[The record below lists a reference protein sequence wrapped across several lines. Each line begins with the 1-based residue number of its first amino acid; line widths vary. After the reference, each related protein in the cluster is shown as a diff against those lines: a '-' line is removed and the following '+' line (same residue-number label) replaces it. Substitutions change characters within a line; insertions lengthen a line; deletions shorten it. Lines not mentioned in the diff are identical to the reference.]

1 MKIKTIITIISV
13 SLALLFTACGRER
26 EAAGYPVHGGGPT
39 ASATQTETGF
49 RTPASTAAP
58 VPSGTAEQAPEPSSS
73 AFVNMEDDCSKHEA
87 TWYEEY
93 ETAAKAVLRGEE
105 YKFWPYYYGCQN
117 ELRFCYDGE
126 DFNEGCLRACFDK
139 ELNDTAF
146 SYPPA
151 AAKTA
156 QKLLLDYYEGV
167 IPVIGDYDTP
177 LLNEKSPG
185 WGFGGENWFLI
196 KLDPWHTVNEFAL
209 VYLNDDGSCS
219 EIGPHSFKEH
229 PDVIGAWVSDKNNA
243 ILCTLSWL
251 QDDGR
256 GMKVYRTTDGGKSWD
271 DLGLKIP
278 DEYEGYVMSAAYA
291 PVFEGEDGVILV
303 TLSYP
308 VRNETDPT
316 VVSCCFLTHN
326 GGDDWEFK
334 ELAGFGPYL

>member
-1 MKIKTIITIISV
+1 MNTVKLSL
-13 SLALLFTACGRER
+13 LALTIGVMLFVSC
-26 EAAGYPVHGGGPT
+26 VPT
-39 ASATQTETGF
+39 RQGTEGSVPSEGTVETATQTETEF

-58 VPSGTAEQAPEPSSS
+58 VPSVTAEQAPEDTPSASES
-73 AFVNMEDDCSKHEA
+73 HADP
-87 TWYEEY
+87 YENRLVSLREY
-93 ETAAKAVLRGEE
+93 EAAAKAVLRGEE
-105 YKFWPYYYGCQN
+105 FTYKPYTFGF
-117 ELRFCYDGE
+117 ELELFFYYDGT
-126 DFNEGCLRACFDK
+126 DFSEGCLRACFDK
-139 ELNDTAF
+139 KLKDPAF
-146 SYPPA
+146 SYPSA

-156 QKLLLDYYEGV
+156 QKLYLDYFKDW
-167 IPVIGDYDTP
+167 IPRTGDYDTP
-177 LLNEKSPG
+177 LFTEKAAG

-196 KLDPWHTVNEFAL
+196 KGNPWVERNEFAF

-229 PDVIGAWVSDKNNA
+229 PDVTGAWVSDKNNA
-243 ILCTLSWL
+243 ILCTFSWL
-251 QDDGR
+251 YDDGR

-278 DEYEGYVMSAAYA
+278 DEYEGYVMSIAYA